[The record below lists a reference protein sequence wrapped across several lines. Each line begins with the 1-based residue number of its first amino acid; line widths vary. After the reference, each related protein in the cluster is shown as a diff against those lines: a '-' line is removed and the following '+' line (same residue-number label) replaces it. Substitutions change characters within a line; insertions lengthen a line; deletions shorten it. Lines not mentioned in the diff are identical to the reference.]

1 MPVEDPDTETPRWR
15 EETGGTFVAETGEFV
30 MKVHT
35 RTICQ
40 HIHFT
45 VLKRSDVQVGLG
57 ISTGVRS
64 AMIAAEMMAAELA
77 AIGKNA
83 GHRLGSLPP
92 PLVPAGGRHSGAFR
106 WNEKLLAKPFSAAHL
121 LGKAAEMAGYVRP
134 TALRR
139 MH

>member
-1 MPVEDPDTETPRWR
+1 MPVEEPDTETPRWR

-40 HIHFT
+40 HMHFT
-45 VLKRSDVQVGLG
+45 VLNRSDVQVGFG
-57 ISTGVRS
+57 KSTDVRR

-83 GHRLGSLPP
+83 GYRPEKLPP
-92 PLVPAGGRHSGAFR
+92 LPVRSGGWHRDARPWPNG
-106 WNEKLLAKPFSAAHL
+106 LLATRFSAARIPETPAEL
-121 LGKAAEMAGYVRP
+121 AGSARRAARP
-134 TALRR
+134 WI
-139 MH
+139 H